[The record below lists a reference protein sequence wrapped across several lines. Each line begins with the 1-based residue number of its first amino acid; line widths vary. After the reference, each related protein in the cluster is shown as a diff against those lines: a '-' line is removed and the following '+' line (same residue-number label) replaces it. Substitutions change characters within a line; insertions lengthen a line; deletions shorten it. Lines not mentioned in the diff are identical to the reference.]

1 MERRLEQPWR
11 VVGPIDWPDFFTT
24 GPRCDECSSRMM
36 LEHLEFRGNTWKCY
50 TCYTCMIIVS
60 SVTMV
65 VGYHGGKGMKGKG
78 TCNDIKGNG
87 NDRGQGQRRRGQAR
101 GERLQEA
108 SRVGREWVG

>member
-1 MERRLEQPWR
+1 M
-11 VVGPIDWPDFFTT
+11 VGPIDWPELFTI

-65 VGYHGGKGMKGKG
+65 VSYHGGKGMKGE
-78 TCNDIKGNG
+78 
-87 NDRGQGQRRRGQAR
+87 RHVQGHTSRAMATTGAR
-101 GERLQEA
+101 A
-108 SRVGREWVG
+108 

>member
-65 VGYHGGKGMKGKG
+65 VGYHGGKGTKGRGK
-78 TCNDIKGNG
+78 CNDIKGNG
-87 NDRGQGQRRRGQAR
+87 NDGGKCNDDGGRLVAR
-101 GERLQEA
+101 GLKRPRA
-108 SRVGREWVG
+108 